1 MIKPTFKQ
9 RLTAMWGILI
19 TLMLSIFLNAFALI
33 IFVIVL
39 IPVLCSG
46 TVANMYI
53 KFFIT
58 IWNRR
63 NGKKEQSEA

>member
-1 MIKPTFKQ
+1 MIKPTFTE
-9 RLTAMWGILI
+9 RLKAMWGILI
-19 TLMLSIFLNAFALI
+19 TLALSLFLNAFALI
-33 IFVIVL
+33 IFIIVL

-46 TVANMYI
+46 TIANMYI

-63 NGKKEQSEA
+63 NGKKQESEA